1 MSFSTDEDIKES
13 EKFVCKE
20 VGLMYITA
28 KAIKRFL
35 DSGGSIDDFIEYI
48 EKCCVKK
55 EGKQVCMY

>member
-1 MSFSTDEDIKES
+1 VEFLKDEDIKES

-20 VGLMYITA
+20 VGLMYMAA

-35 DSGGSIDDFIEYI
+35 DSGGSIDDFLEDI

-55 EGKQVCMY
+55 EGK